1 MLYTYHIITV
11 NVMLEELVNISYAH
25 KSQTRRRGNDPLI
38 NNRKDIF
45 NKSNKRTSV
54 KSASKPNLQNVFNLP
69 QNRMKSI

>member
-1 MLYTYHIITV
+1 MLYTYDIITI

-45 NKSNKRTSV
+45 NKRTSV